1 VRSPLTT
8 RVVLALF
15 AFAIATAASPQGPLE
30 ATDSRGT
37 RVRLSA
43 PAQRIVSLAPG
54 ITELLFEA
62 GAGAK
67 VMGADDASD
76 FPPAAKTIQRVGN
89 SMAINL
95 EQVAALRP
103 DLVIAWPHGAA
114 QRQMAGLRALGVPVF
129 LADPDSIDAIANT
142 LILLGRLAGTDEL
155 ARRQADVL
163 RNTARR
169 ISSEHQGRQSISAY
183 VQIWD
188 HPLMTINGRH
198 LISNALQLCGIRNV
212 FAAEQRLTPTPG
224 REAVIASD
232 PQSIILLAGSSQAS
246 SWKQEWTRFPHLRA
260 VRAGA
265 IIAVDPDRLARPTSR
280 LLDGV
285 SQVCNALRRYR

>member
-1 VRSPLTT
+1 MRAPRALRDTMALLLLAMVTT
-8 RVVLALF
+8 
-15 AFAIATAASPQGPLE
+15 ASPQEGVE
-30 ATDSRGT
+30 VTDSHGT

-43 PAQRIVSLAPG
+43 PAKRIVSLAPG

-62 GAGAK
+62 GAGAR

-76 FPPAAKTIQRVGN
+76 FPPEAKAIPRVGN

-103 DLVIAWPHGAA
+103 DLVVAWPHGAA

-129 LADPDSIDAIANT
+129 FADPDSIEAIANI
-142 LILLGRLAGTDEL
+142 LILLGRLAGTEDV
-155 ARRQADVL
+155 ASRQAGAL

-169 ISSEHQGRQSISAY
+169 ILSEHQGQQGISAY

-212 FAAEQRLTPTPG
+212 FAADQRLTPTPG
-224 REAVIASD
+224 RETVIATD

-246 SWKQEWTRFPHLRA
+246 AWKQDWTRFAHLRA

-265 IIAVDPDRLARPTSR
+265 IIAVDPDSLARPTSR

-285 SQVCNALRRYR
+285 SQVCSALRRYR

>member
-1 VRSPLTT
+1 M
-8 RVVLALF
+8 ALLLL
-15 AFAIATAASPQGPLE
+15 AIATTASPQDGVE
-30 ATDSRGT
+30 AADSHGT

-43 PAQRIVSLAPG
+43 PAKRIVSLAPG

-62 GAGAK
+62 GAGTK
-67 VMGADDASD
+67 VVGADDASD
-76 FPPAAKTIQRVGN
+76 YPPMAKAIPRVGN

-103 DLVIAWPHGAA
+103 DLLIAWPHGAA

-142 LILLGRLAGTDEL
+142 MMLLGRLAGTDDV
-155 ARRQADVL
+155 ASRQAGAL
-163 RNTARR
+163 RDTARR
-169 ISSEHQGRQSISAY
+169 ISSEHQGQQGISAY
-183 VQIWD
+183 VQIWH

-198 LISNALQLCGIRNV
+198 LISNALQLCDIRNV
-212 FAAEQRLTPTPG
+212 FAADQRLTPTPG

-232 PQSIILLAGSSQAS
+232 PQSIILLAGSSQGSA
-246 SWKQEWTRFPHLRA
+246 WKQEWTRFPYLRA
-260 VRAGA
+260 VRTGA
-265 IIAVDPDRLARPTSR
+265 IVTIDPDKLARPTSR

-285 SQVCNALRRYR
+285 SQVCNALRRFR

>member
-1 VRSPLTT
+1 MRLPFTL
-8 RVVLALF
+8 RDAMVLLMLAMATEVLPQDGVE
-15 AFAIATAASPQGPLE
+15 AI
-30 ATDSRGT
+30 DSRDN
-37 RVRLSA
+37 RIRLSA
-43 PAQRIVSLAPG
+43 PAKRIVSLAPG

-62 GAGAK
+62 GAGAR
-67 VMGADDASD
+67 VVGADDASD
-76 FPPAAKTIQRVGN
+76 FPPVAKAIPRVGN

-142 LILLGRLAGTDEL
+142 LILLGSLAGTNDV
-155 ARRQADVL
+155 ASKQAGAL
-163 RNTARR
+163 RVTARR
-169 ISSEHQGRQSISAY
+169 ISSEHQGQQSISAY

-212 FAAEQRLTPTPG
+212 FAADQRLTPTPG

-232 PQSIILLAGSSQAS
+232 PQSIILLAGSTQAS
-246 SWKQEWTRFPHLRA
+246 VWKQEWSRFPRLRA

-265 IIAVDPDRLARPTSR
+265 IAAIDPDMLARPTSR